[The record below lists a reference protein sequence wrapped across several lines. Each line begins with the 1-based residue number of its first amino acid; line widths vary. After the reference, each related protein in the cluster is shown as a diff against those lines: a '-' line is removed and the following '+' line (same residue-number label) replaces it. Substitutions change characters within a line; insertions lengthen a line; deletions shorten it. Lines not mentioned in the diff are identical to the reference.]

1 MAEFR
6 AMGFAIQ
13 LAGSLIAILALAW
26 FAHRLGLGGDAR
38 IQSPEEARELAEEA
52 VHGFEAEEVAIDRA
66 GMGALCRDAD
76 GRVLLL
82 RRHGSHWAARLLDSH
97 AHARLDRSFL
107 TLATADRRFGSV
119 TFDLGEEAPVWAA
132 SLRRIAG

>member
-1 MAEFR
+1 MS
-6 AMGFAIQ
+6 FAIQ
-13 LAGSLIAILALAW
+13 LAGSLVAILALAW
-26 FAHRLGLGGDAR
+26 VAHRLRLGGDAR
-38 IQSPEEARELAEEA
+38 IRTENEARSLADEA
-52 VHGFEAEEVAIDRA
+52 IHGFAPTEVAIDKA

-82 RRHGSHWAARLLDSH
+82 RRHGSHWASRLLDSH
-97 AHARLDRSFL
+97 AHTRLDRTFL

-119 TFDLGEEAPVWAA
+119 TFDLGDKAAIWAA